1 MIRHGGCLYQFVRIV
16 PSVTSPLGRTQKTHY
31 EAVAQHS
38 TTRRSLATSRVCNE
52 RSTSNGDA
60 DGAVSQGAAA
70 CQCPAGERG
79 SVYGD
84 RGIREHIP
92 IDPEMPDL
100 TDVKRMIYY
109 ENCLYQSVRIASD
122 VTLVKLSR
130 SYWRFESSWEHCSS
144 RSRCGA

>member
-1 MIRHGGCLYQFVRIV
+1 MSDPPATGMLTA
-16 PSVTSPLGRTQKTHY
+16 PSPKALPPANARPVN
-31 EAVAQHS
+31 AVAF
-38 TTRRSLATSRVCNE
+38 
-52 RSTSNGDA
+52 
-60 DGAVSQGAAA
+60 
-70 CQCPAGERG
+70 
-79 SVYGD
+79 YGD